1 MTDPWDDGIF
11 TDPIVCRFFVVS
23 ILSSHGSV
31 MGLEKQDIQDL
42 ILLVVDLP
50 HDKVSVNK
58 RCLF

>member
-1 MTDPWDDGIF
+1 
-11 TDPIVCRFFVVS
+11 
-23 ILSSHGSV
+23 
-31 MGLEKQDIQDL
+31 MGLEKQDMQDL